1 MKNKQEKIQNKINE
15 LEKDRIHLLFFDN
28 SLQKSWLHKPFLIFS
43 KLFFKIKNKPPI
55 DHVCH
60 ISRFI
65 YDNDT
70 GNWLA
75 RVFESTLQ
83 SGTEENDLFD
93 KLENFKGKVYI
104 QTLKTVDRT
113 RAKEF
118 ELKHRNIPYS
128 IRLAMFSGLDSKLFT
143 SKNNFSKEASFCSW
157 LEVLFL
163 QDQGY
168 DFSKVENGNPFEITP
183 ADIFLLNLG
192 ETKLFYK
199 D

>member
-1 MKNKQEKIQNKINE
+1 
-15 LEKDRIHLLFFDN
+15 
-28 SLQKSWLHKPFLIFS
+28 
-43 KLFFKIKNKPPI
+43 
-55 DHVCH
+55 
-60 ISRFI
+60 
-65 YDNDT
+65 
-70 GNWLA
+70 
-75 RVFESTLQ
+75 
-83 SGTEENDLFD
+83 
-93 KLENFKGKVYI
+93 
-104 QTLKTVDRT
+104 
-113 RAKEF
+113 
-118 ELKHRNIPYS
+118 
-128 IRLAMFSGLDSKLFT
+128 MFSGLDSKLFT